1 MNSVEN
7 FLGSGENYIPG
18 VFFIRKKQSYGEIS
32 YSYVSKSAGD
42 ILGLEGEIKFTD
54 ILNMIHFAD
63 KDNFLK
69 RMTASEKDLKKYTTD
84 FRFITK
90 DGRIRWLTSAVDVK
104 KEDDGS
110 VVWNG
115 IIIDVTDSKQHE
127 EWLATTLNNAPEG
140 IVTFASDCVI
150 ISANATMSKLF
161 GYDEDELIG
170 KRITDLMNP
179 EQAPYFMEYIDNYL
193 LIVDN
198 CGIQKLKN
206 YECIRKDGSVFPVEF
221 SMNDIKNMGNL
232 LFVLAVRDITE
243 RKQMEKALREN
254 EIKLENIVSAMP
266 CAFFTAIIKSDGTQE
281 GVYLS
286 DGADKLFGGNRAAD
300 RNRNG
305 KNNTDFLAA
314 VDDDDANRIREF
326 RRGLFKNRI
335 HDFWEDEVRLKDG
348 RWVQYSVKPEY
359 LDNGKI
365 LNHGLIIDITKRK
378 HAEEKIRFMAYH
390 DMMTQIGNRSFLMKE
405 FPKVVAA
412 AKRGGNKF
420 AVISIVPVNISE
432 FYANSGYD
440 VGDAL
445 MAEVASKLMKM
456 AGIDDVLAYVSGS
469 RFVLLKGNITDSAAI
484 DNLCAEICDVF
495 DEALTVDN
503 QEFEVSVKIG
513 VSVYPDHST
522 DIDTLL
528 RYSEAALMYTKHDF
542 NDEYKLFTEEMKA
555 DLSNK
560 LLTRN
565 RLKYAIQN
573 RQIVPYFQAQVDVA
587 TGKICGMEVLAR
599 WIDEKEGV
607 IPPYRFIPI
616 AEEFGL
622 IEPMTELVI
631 EEACRINKKWIDAGI
646 ARVPIAVNISGKHY
660 PDNML
665 KLIKRMI
672 DEVRLPSECLEVEL
686 TESSMMDNPDKTR
699 KTILQLLEMGVTC
712 SIDDFGTGYS
722 SLSMLKSFP
731 IKKIKIDRSFVL
743 DIDKDDGYA
752 IVNATIAM
760 GKALN
765 LTILAEG
772 VDNKRHFNILRKQGC
787 EIIQGYLFSK
797 PVSAQEMEEKL
808 AGWNA
813 EREIA
818 AVME

>member
-1 MNSVEN
+1 MNNVEN
-7 FLGSGENYIPG
+7 FLGSGKDYIPG
-18 VFFIRKKQSYGEIS
+18 VYFIREKRSGGEIKYAYIS
-32 YSYVSKSAGD
+32 ESAKD
-42 ILGLEGEIKFTD
+42 ILGFDGEVKFAD

-63 KDNFLK
+63 KDRYLQKLK
-69 RMTASEKDLKKYTTD
+69 ESEEKLQKYTEN

-90 DGRIRWLTSAVDVK
+90 DGKIHWLSGAVDVK
-104 KEDDGS
+104 MNENGT

-115 IIIDVTDSKQHE
+115 IIIDVTDTKQHE
-127 EWLATTLNNAPEG
+127 EWLAITLNNAPEG
-140 IVTFASDCVI
+140 IVTFAGDCVI
-150 ISANATMSKLF
+150 ISANATMSQLF
-161 GYDEDELIG
+161 GYDEKELIG
-170 KRITDLMNP
+170 KRLTELMNP
-179 EQAPYFMEYIDNYL
+179 EQAPYFEEYINNYL

-198 CGIQKLKN
+198 CGAQKLKN

-221 SMNDIKNMGNL
+221 SINDIKNMGNL
-232 LFVLAVRDITE
+232 LFVLAVRDITS
-243 RKQMEKALREN
+243 RKQMEKALKEN
-254 EIKLENIVSAMP
+254 EIKLQNIVSAMP
-266 CAFFTAIIKSDGTQE
+266 CAFFTAVIKSDGTQE
-281 GVYLS
+281 SVYLS
-286 DGADKLFGGNRAAD
+286 NGADKLFTGNHVGQTEKQ
-300 RNRNG
+300 NG
-305 KNNTDFLAA
+305 NMDFLAA
-314 VDDDDANRIREF
+314 LDDDDASRIREF
-326 RRGLFKNRI
+326 RKGLFKKCM

-348 RWVQYSVKPEY
+348 RWMQYSVKPEY

-390 DMMTQIGNRSFLMKE
+390 DMVTQIGNRSFLMKE
-405 FPKVVAA
+405 FPKTVAA
-412 AKRGGNKF
+412 AKRNGKKF

-445 MAEVASKLMKM
+445 MAEVASKIMKLS
-456 AGIDDVLAYVSGS
+456 GTNDVLAYVSGS

-495 DEALTVDN
+495 DETLTVDN
-503 QEFEVSVKIG
+503 QEFEVSIKIG

-573 RQIVPYFQAQVDVA
+573 RQIVPYFQAQVDVK
-587 TGKICGMEVLAR
+587 TGEICGMEVLAR

-622 IEPMTELVI
+622 IEPMTELII
-631 EEACRINKKWIDAGI
+631 EEACRINKRWIDSGI

-752 IVNATIAM
+752 IVKATIAM

-797 PVSAQEMEEKL
+797 PISAQEMEEKL
-808 AGWNA
+808 AAWNA
-813 EREIA
+813 GREIA
-818 AVME
+818 AVTE